1 MKINNKDSQ
10 NNSQNPQN
18 YNNYNQWTKG
28 KNSQSQLENILNN
41 NIDIM
46 YQNLQDA
53 TVVFR
58 GYLILFNE
66 VLEKKKD

>member
-18 YNNYNQWTKG
+18 YNNYNQWTKE